1 MCQIGFAYSNNILV
15 IYRMETHPIH
25 LLVLKTNLKLY
36 YLPATRMINWHEK
49 KAKKSNDLCIITVPA
64 FPTQPNE
71 KYSTTIAFNPPK
83 SVKRRSTKISS
94 RSQIDDF
101 A

>member
-1 MCQIGFAYSNNILV
+1 MPDWFCLFQQYTSDLLNGNSSNSSLSF
-15 IYRMETHPIH
+15 
-25 LLVLKTNLKLY
+25 KDKFKLY

-71 KYSTTIAFNPPK
+71 KYSTTIACNPPK